1 MELLKILFHL
11 INQYF
16 AEKSKNNFIAKY
28 YLEIDHEL

>member
-1 MELLKILFHL
+1 LFHL

-28 YLEIDHEL
+28 YLKIDHEL